1 MGPVSNFVIVVI
13 PFSEGRYHH
22 SHSHWINK
30 TGNGLVLTHLGLN
43 PFLLHAYI
51 KDPGE
56 PGEGDCEKF
65 WSGSFAQEEVAP
77 ACGADQLTSIT

>member
-1 MGPVSNFVIVVI
+1 MVFKIGHFFNFVIVVI

-30 TGNGLVLTHLGLN
+30 TGNGLVFTHLGLN

-56 PGEGDCEKF
+56 RVGIEKSDART
-65 WSGSFAQEEVAP
+65 W
-77 ACGADQLTSIT
+77 